1 MANRFDKLKG
11 IKAPVEVNEDSPK
24 VKPSSKRG
32 GRSSDPN
39 FHKLTVYISKENLKK
54 LKLAC
59 VEREVDMSD
68 IIDDLLTEH
77 LTD

>member
-1 MANRFDKLKG
+1 MANRFDKLKDL
-11 IKAPVEVNEDSPK
+11 KSSEKVAKEKSKSP
-24 VKPSSKRG
+24 SLKRG

-59 VEREVDMSD
+59 VERELDMSS
-68 IIDDLLTEH
+68 IIDDLLSKR
-77 LTD
+77 LDV